1 MVNRVKVMSEDE
13 IKRLEKRRAAEDEYC
28 RKIYMC
34 CYLALCTLGTVYL
47 IVMLI
52 LIFVHLYEREGNPEP
67 NDLLLDNGS
76 LIQ

>member
-13 IKRLEKRRAAEDEYC
+13 IKRHEKRRAAEDEYC

-34 CYLALCTLGTVYL
+34 CCLALCTLGTVYL

-52 LIFVHLYEREGNPEP
+52 FVYLYEREGNPEP